1 MKKKII
7 SAFFFLL
14 DANFF
19 FIVINFTIVEV
30 VTLCNGNKMPDMSML
45 IVLATNN

>member
-7 SAFFFLL
+7 GAFFFFWMQ
-14 DANFF
+14 NFF
-19 FIVINFTIVEV
+19 FFVINFTIVEG
-30 VTLCNGNKMPDMSML
+30 VTLCNGNKMLDMNML